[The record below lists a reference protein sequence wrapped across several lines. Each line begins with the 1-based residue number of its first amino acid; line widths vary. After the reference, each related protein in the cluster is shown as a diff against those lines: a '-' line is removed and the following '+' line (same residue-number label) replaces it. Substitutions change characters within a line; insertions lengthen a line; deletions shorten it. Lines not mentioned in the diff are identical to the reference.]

1 MKAGCV
7 LSFVLAG
14 VLLAA
19 AYGADPSSAVSAGEE
34 MPVIGHLEK
43 SGQIITIYAGEKGP
57 LYTVKTKEGKIIA
70 EKIDDTQLQARL
82 PDLYRDLKSAV
93 AGNDA
98 SLIGGEHEPVVI
110 IGGQ

>member
-1 MKAGCV
+1 MKIGCLLGIV
-7 LSFVLAG
+7 LVG
-14 VLLAA
+14 ILLAA
-19 AYGADPSSAVSAGEE
+19 AYGTDQSADD

-43 SGQIITIYAGEKGP
+43 RGQVITIYAGEKGP